1 MAGERDEGEDDLS
14 GLVCS
19 RGGSAH
25 WQFVPWLVANG
36 LNMHVFFQQLFV
48 NHISAFFGMDVLVS
62 ALALLVFARSEG
74 SRLGVPGRWLPLIA
88 VLSVGVS
95 LGFPLFLYMRERNL
109 EQGRGQARENSRS
122 VKSCR
127 LVRASVSPVH

>member
-1 MAGERDEGEDDLS
+1 MKVKTIYL
-14 GLVCS
+14 GLCVL
-19 RGGSAH
+19 GVVLPY
-25 WQFVPWLVANG
+25 WQFVPWLAANG

-48 NHISAFFGMDVLVS
+48 NHISALFGMDVLVS

-74 SRLGVPGRWLPLIA
+74 SRLGVTGRWLPLIA

-109 EQGRGQARENSRS
+109 EQGREQARTAA
-122 VKSCR
+122 V
-127 LVRASVSPVH
+127 